1 MKTEKDIQ
9 EKLKEIKDPEL
20 GIDIITLGLIR
31 AIKLDDRQ
39 KTGVPGVEILMT
51 LTSPFCPFADE
62 LIAQIESTIEGL
74 GFLDVRVELTFDPPW
89 EPVRAFAKRL
99 VFKQQKNSAK
109 LRSFFVVLSLLCCLV
124 G

>member
-1 MKTEKDIQ
+1 MKTEKDIH

-31 AIKLDDRQ
+31 AINVDDSQ

-62 LIAQIESTIEGL
+62 LIAHIESAIEGL
-74 GFLDVRVELTFDPPW
+74 GFEDVRVELTFDPPW
-89 EPVRAFAKRL
+89 EPGPL
-99 VFKQQKNSAK
+99 
-109 LRSFFVVLSLLCCLV
+109 LREMLGV
-124 G
+124 

>member
-39 KTGVPGVEILMT
+39 KTGVRGAEILMT

-62 LIAQIESTIEGL
+62 LIAQIEDTVEGL
-74 GFLDVRVELTFDPPW
+74 GFEDVRVELTFDPPW
-89 EPVRAFAKRL
+89 EPGPE
-99 VFKQQKNSAK
+99 
-109 LRSFFVVLSLLCCLV
+109 LREILGV
-124 G
+124 

>member
-39 KTGVPGVEILMT
+39 K
-51 LTSPFCPFADE
+51 
-62 LIAQIESTIEGL
+62 Q
-74 GFLDVRVELTFDPPW
+74 
-89 EPVRAFAKRL
+89 
-99 VFKQQKNSAK
+99 VFPAW
-109 LRSFFVVLSLLCCLV
+109 RY
-124 G
+124 

>member
-39 KTGVPGVEILMT
+39 KTGVRGAEILMT

-62 LIAQIESTIEGL
+62 LIAQIEDTVEGL
-74 GFLDVRVELTFDPPW
+74 GFEDVRVELTFDPPW
-89 EPVRAFAKRL
+89 EPGPE
-99 VFKQQKNSAK
+99 
-109 LRSFFVVLSLLCCLV
+109 LREMLGV
-124 G
+124 